1 MTIKATT
8 YRTITLPS
16 LQVMGIKVN
25 RFPEDVQSTFD
36 SLEKKVLKR
45 ANRKML
51 GALNVT
57 NEMPDYTACIEQSQI
72 DNPAFL
78 GLDTYVLP
86 GGKYISGKLIN
97 WTMNTHLIKEMFG
110 EMSHKYLFD
119 ARRPQLEYYKSKREL
134 VLMLP
139 IMPREE
145 QLKFCFD

>member
-1 MTIKATT
+1 MTIKAST
-8 YRTITLPS
+8 YRTVSLPS

-36 SLEKKVLKR
+36 SLEKKILKKSQ
-45 ANRKML
+45 RKML
-51 GALNVT
+51 GALNVS
-57 NEMPDYTACIEQSQI
+57 NDIPEYKACIEQSEI

-78 GLDTYVLP
+78 GLESYLLP

-97 WTMNTHLIKEMFG
+97 WTLNTHLIKEMFG

-119 ARRPQLEYYKSKREL
+119 ATRPQLEYYKSKREL
-134 VLMLP
+134 ILMLP

-145 QLKFCFD
+145 QLKLEF